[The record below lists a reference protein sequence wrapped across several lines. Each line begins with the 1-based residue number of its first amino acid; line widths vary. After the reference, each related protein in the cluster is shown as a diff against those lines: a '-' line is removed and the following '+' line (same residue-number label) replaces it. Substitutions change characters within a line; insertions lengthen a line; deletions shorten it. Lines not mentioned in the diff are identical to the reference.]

1 MWNFNPRAPCGARP
15 GSEQAPGFENCIS
28 IHAPRAGRDIPQ
40 TMAGMSPAIFQSTRP
55 VRGATGERSHE
66 PGQGHISI
74 HAPRAGRDHLE
85 GNRPEG
91 WTISIHAPRAG
102 RDKLTGLVQ
111 GSNII
116 FQSTRPVRG
125 ATAVALLPF
134 EPLSISIHAPR
145 AGRDAMFGNM
155 QTEST
160 LFQSTRPVRG
170 ATMVSSSA
178 SSSISHFNPRAPCGA
193 RRIGFKS
200 LLPRQIFQSTRPVRG
215 ATPALL
221 YPAPDGGIS
230 IHAPRAGRD

>member
-125 ATAVALLPF
+125 ATPIFPRCGVDRL
-134 EPLSISIHAPR
+134 ISIHAPR

-170 ATMVSSSA
+170 ATPPALSNVNPSY
-178 SSSISHFNPRAPCGA
+178 FNPRAPCGA
-193 RRIGFKS
+193 RHKCPSDTVQS
-200 LLPRQIFQSTRPVRG
+200 LIFQSTRPVRG
-215 ATPALL
+215 ATLSVRFPVTRELFQSTRPVRGAT
-221 YPAPDGGIS
+221 
-230 IHAPRAGRD
+230 